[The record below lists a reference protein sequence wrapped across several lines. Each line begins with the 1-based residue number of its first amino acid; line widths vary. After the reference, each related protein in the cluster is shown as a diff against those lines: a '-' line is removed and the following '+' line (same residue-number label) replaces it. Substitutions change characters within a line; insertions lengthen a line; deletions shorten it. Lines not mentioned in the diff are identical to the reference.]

1 MRIAGLDVAIIKK
14 IAIVLAAGSGKRM
27 NSTVAKQYMLLKGK
41 PVLYY
46 SLKVF
51 ADSDIDEIIIVTKE
65 NSIDYVQNE
74 IVDKYNIN
82 KVKAIVAGGKE
93 RYHSVY
99 AGLKAVEYPPIK
111 SNPMKKLKGEY
122 IQESMNSRK
131 QEIGEVDE
139 AIYIYV
145 HDGARPFVNQAIL
158 ERINDA
164 ITTNDAVIIGV
175 PSKDTIKLVDGEGY
189 VNDTPDRK
197 FLWQI
202 QTPQIFSYKLISEA
216 YERLIENEELLLQQK
231 ISITDD
237 AMVVE
242 KMMDE
247 KVKVI
252 MGDYRNI
259 KITTPEDF
267 LIGENYI
274 NE

>member
-1 MRIAGLDVAIIKK
+1 MAIIKK